1 MSFAPVAEI
10 FWRRKFLIKW
20 KVFVLKAAV
29 IDERILLT
37 VLTVL
42 NVPLVLPPLALVVM
56 LVMLEAAS
64 MVSSVKLLSASP
76 SMQVMSWFHVV
87 RGLLPL
93 PL

>member
-1 MSFAPVAEI
+1 M
-10 FWRRKFLIKW
+10 IKW

-37 VLTVL
+37 VLIVL

-76 SMQVMSWFHVV
+76 SMQVMRWFHVE
-87 RGLLPL
+87 RRLPPL